1 MSEVCT
7 STAVNS
13 GTKMTDCS
21 NNAKS
26 NTSPSVLILKNHP
39 EFTAQLSI
47 TPPPVHKTIK
57 KPLPPDLRVKKV
69 NSCAVLLGRKLRRNL
84 RSTFNKLRLA
94 TF

>member
-1 MSEVCT
+1 MSEVCA
-7 STAVNS
+7 STAINS
-13 GTKMTDCS
+13 GTKMADCS

-47 TPPPVHKTIK
+47 TPPAVHKTIK

-69 NSCAVLLGRKLRRNL
+69 NSCCCFAGQEVAQKLKIY
-84 RSTFNKLRLA
+84 F
-94 TF
+94 